1 MAPVEKGLV
10 ARFNRCSQCPQRA
23 KLCTKCKTFLC
34 HHHYVNHS
42 CMIDRGDLDDPSEQ
56 VMEYQQRRDEE
67 LRREED
73 L

>member
-1 MAPVEKGLV
+1 MA
-10 ARFNRCSQCPQRA
+10 ARNQCSQCKERA
-23 KLCTKCKTFLC
+23 KLCTKCRTFLC

-42 CMIDRGDLDDPSEQ
+42 CMIDLDDPSER
-56 VMEYQQRRDEE
+56 VLEYQIRRDEE